1 MFHILFEKANS
12 FYENLFRRYGRF
24 LANFYIYVIIASFVL
39 NCLLSLG
46 ISKFNLLTNSDDLF
60 VPIDSQAKQDEK
72 LIKSLFS
79 DSRLKSEEFFL
90 HQLADLGK
98 WGEINFL
105 TCPNQN
111 DEPDN
116 ILQEKYLSQ
125 IKTINDIIINSTIVH
140 AGNQSIGFD
149 RICAKQNGKCLIDGI
164 NLLKPKFYRKNL
176 AKLMQARDAP
186 DFDAEKARVKSIS
199 NQFSFYI
206 DGKSFTNLNYNLG
219 NFKHQINNSSR
230 VC

>member
-149 RICAKQNGKCLIDGI
+149 RICAKQNGKCLIDGLG
-164 NLLKPKFYRKNL
+164 LLSKSFYVTKLNEFMLKKELKLNEIKSMDDNSQQNQVKN
-176 AKLMQARDAP
+176 K
-186 DFDAEKARVKSIS
+186 I
-199 NQFSFYI
+199 NQFRFYI
-206 DGKSFTNLNYNLG
+206 AGTSMTDLTYNLG
-219 NFKHQINNSSR
+219 IYSK
-230 VC
+230 